1 MQKKILDFIKKQNS
15 ASFLQIKANFV
26 KSEHQYFE
34 TKDDKAKIREID
46 KTLFNLIK
54 EKKVLF
60 ISGRYYFSK
69 NIQ

>member
-15 ASFLQIKANFV
+15 ASFLQIKAKFV
-26 KSEHQYFE
+26 KSEHQYLE
-34 TKDDKAKIREID
+34 TKDDKTKIREID
-46 KTLFNLIK
+46 KALFNLIK